1 MAKRPL
7 AIQQTSTTR
16 EKRAQ
21 GETGAMQYSDAIAA
35 RAAGQSRSA
44 GQETSDQTL
53 VRLIANGDKHAMQ
66 VLFGRHN
73 VKVFRFLMRF
83 VDGEATAEDLV
94 SEVFLEVWRNAAQ
107 FEARSQVSTW
117 LLGIA
122 RHKALSALR
131 RRSTEEL
138 DEDVIEFI
146 EDPSDNPEAV
156 LQKTQRSE
164 ILRECLK
171 QLSPAHRE
179 IIDLVYYHE
188 RTIDEVAE
196 IIGVPQNT
204 VKTRMFY
211 ARKRIG
217 ELLVARGLEG
227 ALV

>member
-1 MAKRPL
+1 
-7 AIQQTSTTR
+7 
-16 EKRAQ
+16 
-21 GETGAMQYSDAIAA
+21 MQYSDAIAA
-35 RAAGQSRSA
+35 RASGQARLA
-44 GQETSDQTL
+44 GQEASDQAL
-53 VRLIANGDKHAMQ
+53 VGQIAKGDKQAMQ

-131 RRSTEEL
+131 RRSTDEL

-146 EDPSDNPEAV
+146 EDPSDNPEVV

-217 ELLVARGLEG
+217 ELLAARGLER

>member
-1 MAKRPL
+1 
-7 AIQQTSTTR
+7 
-16 EKRAQ
+16 
-21 GETGAMQYSDAIAA
+21 
-35 RAAGQSRSA
+35 
-44 GQETSDQTL
+44 
-53 VRLIANGDKHAMQ
+53 MQ
-66 VLFGRHN
+66 VLYGRHN

-94 SEVFLEVWRNAAQ
+94 SEVFIEVWRNAAQ

-131 RRSTEEL
+131 RRSTDEL
-138 DEDVIEFI
+138 DEDVIGFI
-146 EDPSDNPEAV
+146 EDPSDNPEAA
-156 LQKTQRSE
+156 LQKTERGE
-164 ILRECLK
+164 ILRDCLK

-188 RTIDEVAE
+188 RTIDDVAE

-217 ELLVARGLEG
+217 ELLAARGLER
-227 ALV
+227 AWV